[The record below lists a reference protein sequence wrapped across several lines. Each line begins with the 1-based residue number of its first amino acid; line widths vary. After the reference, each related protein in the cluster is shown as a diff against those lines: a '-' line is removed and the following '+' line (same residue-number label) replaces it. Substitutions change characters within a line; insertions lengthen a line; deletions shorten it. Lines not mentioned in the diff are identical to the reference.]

1 MSREK
6 ILKTKSNKI
15 TEMYHKKKYMYI
27 GCKLTI
33 IEKIV
38 DKKITSLL
46 EVLIESFCL
55 MISYLKLC
63 QRAYPYKMAKPGGN
77 YFI

>member
-1 MSREK
+1 
-6 ILKTKSNKI
+6 
-15 TEMYHKKKYMYI
+15 MYHKKKYMYI

-38 DKKITSLL
+38 DKKTTSLL